1 VAYIGQAVPGKLDA
15 ILVAGRGQYAGDVS
29 LPDIGFMAVLR
40 SPIAHARIVSI
51 DVSAARQHPGVRLV
65 VTGKEVLERTNPISL
80 PSDART
86 SGGNGADV
94 YCLAIDR
101 VRYVGEPVAA
111 VVADDRYCA
120 AEALDLIDVEY
131 EDLPAVVDPE
141 KALESGSPLLYPEWK
156 TNQMLH
162 VNFQGGN
169 VQEAFARAAYTL
181 NGTVRIRRH
190 TGSPMEPRAYVASF
204 EPLQKMLTLW
214 ASTQTPHILR
224 NILAQTLNMS
234 EHSIRVIQPHVGGGF
249 GLKIAAHP
257 EEPLI
262 CLLAILSGK
271 PVKWVEERIEH
282 LQVSGHGR
290 DQIHHYEVAFE
301 QDGAVIGFKDRII
314 CDNGACTTLGGWG
327 MPVVTAF
334 SLPGAYK
341 IPNCDIDLSLV
352 VTNKGSLHAYRGF
365 GKESS
370 SFVMNRVMDAVAR
383 KLGMDR
389 AEVRRRNFIRPE
401 EFPYTQI
408 TGMRADSGNYAGALD
423 LALEKAGYA
432 NFREEQE
439 RARTQGRYLGLGIGF
454 ELTPEG
460 GCFPDSLF
468 VAYDSAT
475 VRMHPTGAVT
485 VLTGVTSPGGGNET
499 GIAQIVA
506 DRLGVSI
513 DDIQVIQGD
522 TLVCPF
528 GLGNWSS
535 RSVIIGGSAA
545 HLAASDLHE
554 KILTVAGNILETAP
568 NDLDLAN
575 GNVFIKRAPQRS
587 LPLVEVCRTIYRKP
601 FFPAVLGIE
610 PGLEST
616 RYFRMG
622 NISHTPDDNGR
633 INTYP
638 SYPYGV
644 GIVVVEVDIETG
656 VVTPLRYVL
665 AHDSG
670 TIINPL
676 LVEGQVIGATIQGIG
691 GTLYEELAYDEN
703 GQLLTGTFMDYTMPT
718 AKEAPPVAV
727 FHQETPSPFTPLG
740 TKGAGESA
748 ISAPFGALVSAVE
761 DALSPFGVVINET
774 PLTPNRV
781 WRWIQEAK
789 ARNAA

>member
-1 VAYIGQAVPGKLDA
+1 MTYIGKAVPGKLDSV
-15 ILVAGRGQYAGDVS
+15 LVAGKGQYAGDIS
-29 LPDIGFMAVLR
+29 LPGMGFMAVLR
-40 SPIAHARIVSI
+40 SSVAHAHIAII
-51 DVSAARQHPGVRLV
+51 DASAARQHPGVRAVL
-65 VTGKEVLERTNPISL
+65 TGKEIQEHTNPIPL
-80 PSDART
+80 TADPRI

-94 YCLAIDR
+94 YCLAVDR

-111 VVADDRYCA
+111 VVADDRYIA
-120 AEALDLIDVEY
+120 TEALDLIQIEY
-131 EDLPAVVDPE
+131 EELPPVVDPE
-141 KALESGSPLLYPEWK
+141 KALEPGSPLLYPEWK

-169 VQEAFARAAYTL
+169 VQEAFARAAYVLKNTI
-181 NGTVRIRRH
+181 RIRRH

-204 EPLQKMLTLW
+204 DATQNMLTLW
-214 ASTQTPHILR
+214 ASTQAPHILR
-224 NILAQTLNMS
+224 NALAQTLNMS
-234 EHSIRVIQPHVGGGF
+234 EQGIRVIQTHVGGGF
-249 GLKIAAHP
+249 GLKIPAHP

-262 CLLAILSGK
+262 SLFALLTGK

-282 LQVSGHGR
+282 LQTSGHGR

-301 QDGAVIGFKDRII
+301 KDGTIVGFKDRII

-341 IPNCDIDLSLV
+341 IANCDIDLSIV

-389 AEVRRRNFIRPE
+389 AEVRRKHFIRPE

-423 LALEKAGYA
+423 LALEKAGYVS
-432 NFREEQE
+432 FREEQE
-439 RARTQGRYLGLGIGF
+439 RARAQGRYLGLGIGF

-475 VRMHPTGAVT
+475 VRMSPTGTVT

-506 DRLGVSI
+506 DRLGVTLENVN
-513 DDIQVIQGD
+513 VIQGD
-522 TLVCPF
+522 TLLCPF

-535 RSVIIGGSAA
+535 RSLIIGGSAA
-545 HLAASDLHE
+545 HIAASELRE
-554 KILTVAGNILETAP
+554 KILTVAGNMLETAP
-568 NDLDLAN
+568 DDLDLAD
-575 GNVFIKRAPQRS
+575 GKVFIKQAPQRM
-587 LPLVEVCRTIYRKP
+587 LPLAEVCRTIYRKP
-601 FFPAVLGIE
+601 FFPAALGIE

-622 NISHTPDDNGR
+622 NVSHVPDDKGR

-638 SYPYGV
+638 SYPYAV
-644 GIVVVEVDIETG
+644 GIVVVEVDVETG
-656 VVTPLRYVL
+656 MITPLRYVL
-665 AHDSG
+665 AHDCG
-670 TIINPL
+670 KIINPL
-676 LVEGQVIGATIQGIG
+676 LVDGQVIGATIQGIG
-691 GTLYEELAYDEN
+691 GVLYEELAYDGD

-718 AKEAPPVAV
+718 AKEAPPIEVY
-727 FHQETPSPFTPLG
+727 HQETPSPFTPLG

-761 DALSPFGVVINET
+761 DALAPFGVQINET

-781 WRWIQEAK
+781 WRWIQDAK
-789 ARNAA
+789 ARKAA